1 MTIPTPKKSITKKGL
16 EMETLQVFK
25 VGGCVRDK
33 LLDLPVADNDY
44 VVIGST
50 PNEMA
55 QLGFKAVG
63 KDFPVFLH
71 PQTREEY
78 ALARSEKKSGIGYRG
93 FTFHTSPNISLI
105 EDLERRD
112 ITINAIAE
120 DKDGNLID
128 PFGGQTDLKNELI
141 RHVSSA
147 FIEDPLRVLRVARF
161 AAKLNFTVARDTLDL
176 MHKIALS
183 GELQTLSKERIWQEV
198 SKAMLTKHSINFFTT
213 LHQVGALE
221 LILPEFVPL
230 ISNATALKTL
240 KHITNR
246 MHSAGYSLEQ
256 RFAILYY
263 YVSTV
268 HALAETEEYIK
279 RAMVNYKCKALA
291 YLIVRYYTGLYMF
304 DSLSRNDVY
313 KLITYLDPVR
323 RMERYKSFTEL
334 VYMIA
339 STVDDTKTRSHLE
352 ILKKIVYRFNK
363 INPANLKI
371 KYPEDF
377 IQQIRKLK
385 YEIIEQ
391 IFLEMSDC

>member
-1 MTIPTPKKSITKKGL
+1 MTIQTRKKSIIRESLT
-16 EMETLQVFK
+16 MENLQVFK

-33 LLDLPVADNDY
+33 LLDIPVADNDY

-50 PNEMA
+50 PDEMS

-78 ALARSEKKSGIGYRG
+78 ALARSEKKSGAGYRG
-93 FTFHTSPNISLI
+93 FTFHTSPDITLV

-128 PFGGQTDLKNELI
+128 PFDGQTDLKNELI

-161 AAKLNFTVARDTLDL
+161 AAKLNFTVADDTLDL

-183 GELQTLSKERIWQEV
+183 GELQTLSKERVWQEV
-198 SKAMLTKHSINFFTT
+198 SKAMLTEHSVNFFTI
-213 LHQVGALE
+213 LHRVGALE

-230 ISNATALKTL
+230 IIDATALKTL
-240 KHITNR
+240 KYVAKR
-246 MHSAGYSLEQ
+246 MHSAKYNLEQ
-256 RFAILYY
+256 RFAIFYY

-268 HALAETEEYIK
+268 HTLAETEEYIK
-279 RAMVNYKCKALA
+279 QAMVGSKCRALA
-291 YLIVRYYTGLYMF
+291 HLIARYYVGLYML
-304 DSLSRNDVY
+304 DSLSRDDVY
-313 KLITYLDPVR
+313 KLITYLDPIR
-323 RMERYKSFTEL
+323 RMERYKTFTEL

-339 STVDDTKTRSHLE
+339 TTIEDPKTRSHLE
-352 ILKKIVYRFNK
+352 ILKKIVYRFSK
-363 INPANLKI
+363 INPAKLKI
-371 KYPEDF
+371 EYPEDF
-377 IQQIRKLK
+377 VQHIRKLK

-391 IFLEMSDC
+391 IFLEMPDY